1 MVQLVHSP
9 VQEEGM
15 QQTTIE
21 RPIKCSGVG
30 LHSGHKVDMAFYP
43 LPAESG
49 IVWSAQGQGGGTLW
63 ELSPNRVVDTSLC
76 TTIGCSKAQV
86 GTVEHV
92 MAAVRGMGID
102 NLLIEVRGPEVPI
115 MDGSAASFVY
125 LLRQAGIQTQK
136 RCKQV
141 YMVTKKVRMEEKGK
155 WIKVSPDSE
164 FRVRYCIEFPHPMVG
179 RQEMVFAAQGN
190 DFVQELSR
198 ARTFGFLNEVQA
210 LQGQGK
216 ALGGSLENALV
227 FDQTGVINADGFRYP
242 DEPVRHK
249 ILDLIGDIGLL
260 PYPIVGSFEVHCSG
274 HALNTSFAKHLYA
287 HREECL
293 QLIELDDHKP
303 NWSPGIMAAPASSAI
318 PA

>member
-1 MVQLVHSP
+1 
-9 VQEEGM
+9 M

-43 LPAESG
+43 LPAGSG
-49 IVWSAQGQGGGTLW
+49 IVWSAQGDGGGTFW
-63 ELSPNRVVDTSLC
+63 ELTPDRVIDTSLC
-76 TTIGCSKAQV
+76 TTIGCSKAKV
-86 GTVEHV
+86 STVEHV

-102 NLLIEVRGPEVPI
+102 NLLIEVRGHEVPI

-136 RCKQV
+136 RSKQV
-141 YMVTKKVRMEEKGK
+141 YMVTQKVCMEEQGK
-155 WIKVSPDSE
+155 WIKVVPDSE
-164 FRVRYCIEFPHPMVG
+164 FRVKYGIEFPHPMVG

-249 ILDLIGDIGLL
+249 VLDLIGDIGLL
-260 PYPIVGSFEVHCSG
+260 PYPVVGSFEVHCSG
-274 HALNTSFAKHLYA
+274 HALNTSFAQYLYA
-287 HREECL
+287 NRDQFL
-293 QLIELDDHKP
+293 QLVELDDAKET
-303 NWSPGIMAAPASSAI
+303 WEPGVMGAPEAFPT